1 MAWLNTTPEKRDEN
15 QKPTQTRREKFEIVK
30 STLLAMPEFDLG
42 EEYLLATWRE
52 IGMFGHGAMGAVPL
66 TWSEI
71 KAYCELTGVKLDAWE
86 VSVIMRLSRA
96 YVSMLS
102 EAKSP
107 DCAPPYITDEYLDK
121 RKKAAE
127 DAAKMRDKTSN

>member
-1 MAWLNTTPEKRDEN
+1 MAWLNSTPEKRDEN
-15 QKPTQTRREKFEIVK
+15 QKPTLTRREKYERVG
-30 STLLAMPEFDLG
+30 SSLLAMPEFDKG

-71 KAYCELTGVKLDAWE
+71 KAYCELTGVNLDVWE
-86 VSVIMRLSRA
+86 VGVIMRLSRA

-102 EAKSP
+102 EAKNP
-107 DCAPPYITDEYLDK
+107 DAEPPYITDEYLEK
-121 RKKAAE
+121 RKKAAQ
-127 DAAKMRDKTSN
+127 DAAKLREQKP